1 MAPIYYD
8 IASFLQ
14 QLEFM
19 TLSYLSPK
27 EFDQIEYIFLST
39 YFNRKTLDKNIKS
52 RINLYKA
59 WTALK
64 SAVYFMIFEDEVNRR
79 FAERLLTQSED
90 LYRQIKL

>member
-1 MAPIYYD
+1 
-8 IASFLQ
+8 
-14 QLEFM
+14 M

-27 EFDQIEYIFLST
+27 EFDQAEYVFLST
-39 YFNRKTLDKNIKS
+39 YFNRKTLDSNIKS

-64 SAVYFMIFEDEVNRR
+64 SSVYFMIFEDEVNRR